1 MSKGDFTTTTKQLVN
16 LMIDNKRLNNLEDLC
31 KEYDNLLKQLDKR
44 EIVRVVSA
52 TELSGEQKREVE
64 EALKSFD
71 SSKKFEVT
79 FDQDR
84 GILGGLQ
91 LYFPTAF
98 MDLSLKSR
106 LDRIKDEL
114 STI

>member
-1 MSKGDFTTTTKQLVN
+1 MNKGDFTITTKQLIN
-16 LMIDNKRLNNLEDLC
+16 LMISNKRLNSLEDLC

-52 TELSGEQKREVE
+52 TELSNEQRREVE

-79 FDQDR
+79 FD
-84 GILGGLQ
+84 
-91 LYFPTAF
+91 
-98 MDLSLKSR
+98 
-106 LDRIKDEL
+106 
-114 STI
+114 